1 MVIECVAPSVCM
13 SHLHIHAKCICSGLA
28 RSGSQVEQMSFP
40 HHKLFLIKLFLNGS
54 LHGAILPTILNT
66 AAEVSQ
72 ADIVKAALFFLFWVL
87 F

>member
-1 MVIECVAPSVCM
+1 
-13 SHLHIHAKCICSGLA
+13 
-28 RSGSQVEQMSFP
+28 MSFP
-40 HHKLFLIKLFLNGS
+40 HHKLFFIKLFLNGS